1 MELKDLIGERL
12 LSGVDITTEK
22 KLRYGDTYE
31 DAEVVRFILDG
42 KTYKATEDSD
52 DGYRS
57 YLNEIEETDEKI
69 SNEFEPQKVI
79 GRMKENSEYQNND
92 VVQFFDAI
100 TEKIVL
106 EVGTENSDDY
116 YPYCVIYWNPE
127 NLSINADR

>member
-1 MELKDLIGERL
+1 M

-42 KTYKATEDSD
+42 KTYRAIEDPD

-69 SNEFEPQKVI
+69 TNEFEPQKVI
-79 GRMKENSEYQNND
+79 GKMKENSEYQNND
-92 VVQFFDAI
+92 TILFFDAI
-100 TEKIVL
+100 TEKVVL
-106 EVGTENSDDY
+106 EVGTDNTDDY